1 LDDERIDL
9 AEPSF
14 IPLAQDEAARAV
26 RLLAVLIKAARS
38 QLPDATP
45 LPPRESRPSEDLADG
60 SPPIPRQSGKVA
72 SAEAAGGGR

>member
-38 QLPDATP
+38 QLPDSTP
-45 LPPRESRPSEDLADG
+45 PPPRESRSSEDLAAG
-60 SPPIPRQSGKVA
+60 SPPIPTQRGKVA

>member
-38 QLPDATP
+38 QLPDS
-45 LPPRESRPSEDLADG
+45 PPIHPESRSSEDLADG